1 MPRTLRR
8 LTTLSSLAVL
18 FSTPALVAQGAGPQ
32 PVDAE
37 VPAQLAMLNQT
48 LAEIAD
54 LLERNL
60 EGQRLG
66 LVMARIQLSSG
77 RSTRAAEQLSTAK
90 ANRADLQN
98 QKAKMEGQL
107 ELFADRMDMG
117 QIDMPPEEIEVMAD
131 ESALQLDLLNKRIKG
146 MDREIMELENALAR
160 YQQDLDDWQSL
171 IDRRLSDY

>member
-18 FSTPALVAQGAGPQ
+18 LSTPALVAQGAGPQ

-77 RSTRAAEQLSTAK
+77 RSTRAAEQL
-90 ANRADLQN
+90 L
-98 QKAKMEGQL
+98 
-107 ELFADRMDMG
+107 
-117 QIDMPPEEIEVMAD
+117 
-131 ESALQLDLLNKRIKG
+131 
-146 MDREIMELENALAR
+146 
-160 YQQDLDDWQSL
+160 SL
-171 IDRRLSDY
+171 IHI